1 MALVLPH
8 MCERYV
14 LPDQLA
20 TEREFMPGQCWWRF
34 TPSFNVAPPQYVP
47 AIRVHSGKT
56 EGVMM
61 RWGLI
66 PAVAEGKESDHD
78 PPWVGIE
85 LAERSEPYRGP
96 WLNSQRCILPVAGFY
111 VWQMSPEKFRRPFY
125 VRLKDRTVFGLAAL
139 WDRSVGDEDDVIES
153 AAIITLPAN
162 ALLGSLDNA
171 EKRMP
176 AILRRKDYSAW
187 LSGTPVRAR
196 GALAPYP
203 AEWMEA
209 HAVSPRVN
217 SVKHN
222 DASLIQPVA

>member
-1 MALVLPH
+1 

-14 LPDQLA
+14 LPEQAA
-20 TEREFMPGQCWWRF
+20 TEREFLPAQSWWRF
-34 TPSFNVAPPQYVP
+34 NPSFNVAPPQYVP
-47 AIRVHSGKT
+47 AIRMHSGKT

-66 PAVAEGKESDHD
+66 PAIAEGKESDSD

-85 LAERSEPYRGP
+85 LAERGEPYRGP

-111 VWQMSPEKFRRPFY
+111 VWQMTEEKFRRPFY
-125 VRLKDRTVFGLAAL
+125 VRLLDRAVFGLAAL
-139 WDRSVGDEDDVIES
+139 WDRSVGDDDDVIES
-153 AAIITLPAN
+153 CTIVTLPAN
-162 ALLGSLDNA
+162 PLMEQIDNA

-176 AILRRKDYSAW
+176 AILRRKDYGPW

-196 GALAPYP
+196 GVLAAYP

>member
-1 MALVLPH
+1 

-34 TPSFNVAPPQYVP
+34 NPSFNVAPPQYVP
-47 AIRVHSGKT
+47 AIRMHSGKT

-66 PAVAEGKESDHD
+66 PAAAEGKESDGD

-85 LAERSEPYRGP
+85 LAERGEAYRGP

-111 VWQMSPEKFRRPFY
+111 VWQMTAEKFRRPFY
-125 VRLKDRTVFGLAAL
+125 VRLLDRAVFGLAAL

-153 AAIITLPAN
+153 CAIITLPAN
-162 ALLGSLDNA
+162 PLLAGVDNA

-176 AILRRKDYSAW
+176 AILRRKDYGTW

-196 GALAPYP
+196 GVLSAYP

-222 DASLIQPVA
+222 DASLIQPIA

>member
-1 MALVLPH
+1 

-20 TEREFMPGQCWWRF
+20 TEREFMPAQCWWRF
-34 TPSFNVAPPQYVP
+34 TPSFNVVPPQYVP
-47 AIRVHSGKT
+47 AIRMHSGAS

-61 RWGLI
+61 RWSLV
-66 PAVAEGKESDHD
+66 PAIAEGKESDTD
-78 PPWVGIE
+78 PAWVGIE

-96 WLNSQRCILPVAGFY
+96 WLNSQRCIIPVAGFY
-111 VWQMSPEKFRRPFY
+111 VWQMTPEKFRRPFY
-125 VRLKDRTVFGLAAL
+125 VRLCDRTVFGLAAL
-139 WDRSVGDEDDVIES
+139 WDRSVGDDDDVIES
-153 AAIITLPAN
+153 CTILTLPAN
-162 ALLGSLDNA
+162 TLLAGIDNA

-176 AILRRKDYSAW
+176 AILRRKDYGTW

-196 GALAPYP
+196 SVLAPYP

-209 HAVSPRVN
+209 YAVSPRVN

>member
-1 MALVLPH
+1 
-8 MCERYV
+8 
-14 LPDQLA
+14 
-20 TEREFMPGQCWWRF
+20 MPAQSWWRF
-34 TPSFNVAPPQYVP
+34 NSSFNVAPPQYVP
-47 AIRVHSGKT
+47 AIRMHSGKT

-66 PAVAEGKESDHD
+66 PAVAEGKESDND
-78 PPWVGIE
+78 PPWIGIE

-111 VWQMSPEKFRRPFY
+111 VWQRTPEKVRRPFY
-125 VRLKDRTVFGLAAL
+125 VKLADRAVFGLAAL
-139 WDRSVGDEDDVIES
+139 WDRSVADEDDVIES
-153 AAIITLPAN
+153 CAIVTLPAN
-162 ALLGSLDNA
+162 SLLAEIDNV

-176 AILRRKDYSAW
+176 AILRRKDYGAW

-196 GALAPYP
+196 SVLAPYP

>member
-1 MALVLPH
+1 

-20 TEREFMPGQCWWRF
+20 TEREFMPAQCWWRF
-34 TPSFNVAPPQYVP
+34 NPSFNVAPPQYVP
-47 AIRVHSGKT
+47 AIRMHSGKT

-66 PAVAEGKESDHD
+66 PAVAEGKESESD
-78 PPWVGIE
+78 PPWVGLE

-111 VWQMSPEKFRRPFY
+111 VWQMTGEKFRRPFY
-125 VRLKDRTVFGLAAL
+125 VRLLDRAVFGLAAL
-139 WDRSVGDEDDVIES
+139 WDRSVGDEDDVFES
-153 AAIITLPAN
+153 CAIVTLPAN
-162 ALLGSLDNA
+162 PLLADIDNS

-176 AILRRKDYSAW
+176 AILRRKDYGTW

-196 GALAPYP
+196 SVLAPYP
-203 AEWMEA
+203 AEWMDA